1 MTKAIENSLV
11 FLGGWG
17 GGCEEFGLRNN
28 DIQHLN
34 VLEPPVT

>member
-11 FLGGWG
+11 FLGG